1 MSATSQV
8 AAQLAQVARQLQG
21 SGVGGDGGGGDDRP
35 LDGGLPDNGVL
46 VALADVATNRLY
58 AVVEAEDGTLYLE
71 LSSALTSE
79 EFMKSSV
86 RDEAKLV
93 FRRTVRPP
101 AKRSLAR
108 DHRPKFSN
116 RARRDR
122 RTARRAC
129 VAPAR
134 PCARKPSIHATGRT
148 S

>member
-108 DHRPKFSN
+108 DHRPNFSN
-116 RARRDR
+116 RTRRDR
-122 RTARRAC
+122 RTL
-129 VAPAR
+129 
-134 PCARKPSIHATGRT
+134 PSEEIRQPRQPPVP
-148 S
+148 SNYP